1 MPLIEDIARLD
12 YIENP
17 EREGTGGLYR
27 GSPRLETIVQEY
39 NRTPSRF
46 PDTQDVAQLIG
57 RYDRAWQAAL
67 VRNAGRGFS
76 VFQPNRKTGRYE
88 FSYSRT
94 LESYPQTEQ
103 DFMRICE
110 ELYTENN
117 TGEHPSDWYGTH
129 SLMTDDIVVFHDEF
143 PQAVTWKDFSVYR
156 YDSFGMERRDDLLT
170 AQMAARITN
179 GLDVKEESKI
189 WHDVREEADMWGI
202 PLSPETLQRGTDLE
216 NEYMRVFRVAGI
228 REVRQ
233 RTMREFDLAAQR
245 QGQRIDEILPI
256 ETVSEI
262 RGVLRKYMSFSEY
275 PANSLWEREEE
286 ADIRR
291 TLADFRVVENAICR
305 DVERFSESRYMGVI
319 TERLPGDGW
328 YYGIVTGEPYGHHV
342 FEYDHLPSREE
353 VLSDYA
359 NWESMQDIDRREAG
373 ETLPHREE
381 AVYEYVMLP
390 VDYPVSINGTT
401 WTHFIRAIDN
411 TGAIPLP
418 LDYPL
423 YAGTEVQCQRVL
435 NDLNN
440 GRMTVSEAVQ
450 LYNEEAEK
458 NALAGENAR
467 QNNQPFAY
475 VAVEST
481 EDYEDG
487 QLFTAGRGIRHV
499 DVQKQDGTFGE
510 PYANERYRI
519 VTYDINQGRVYPLD
533 YRVFDT
539 AEEARVAIA
548 ADTTLRQ
555 MDYDT
560 LITRAGDRAADFR
573 RLVNS
578 AMEAAGYTVPAERTF
593 TPGEITFV
601 DKFGNDIQTFADVEE
616 AYNWLN
622 EPSNFTDPEPYEKA
636 QILLRSY
643 TAIVRQ
649 EAELREEGGRT
660 NFPPLSREEI
670 ANLEFTRMTHDTF
683 QFGEDGSHSS
693 VDLLAWR
700 PGADKVQ
707 EVPYPVH
714 IERRDVGALDL
725 QMLTVAGQDGDFAN
739 VQGADGETL
748 IDRATEFSNFA
759 SAMRSVNNSH
769 SVRDDLHLGILVHNI
784 NITTTDVLSN
794 EHAESVIAAVR
805 DKVTTHAVQE
815 YRNAADINAMRDIQW
830 AVGMFLQQN
839 PGVLDETSMAEIENG
854 RQTGMER
861 LGYPYER
868 NKNEQE
874 YYRIWN
880 GAYRDLGGRNAS
892 LENVSHWIEQI
903 NNYAAETRGLENLPI
918 DPAILYRAVSHW
930 TAQQVAEQYRAAI
943 TAEDVYK
950 VNTTLERIGEGVLTD
965 ADYSFVH
972 NERQQKE
979 REVGFTMPENQY
991 SSMSDPRLGDWNG
1004 TANELYNAAGYES
1017 DHPERLDAIHDIL
1030 LRESQLST
1038 DEIEKARLADRAE
1051 EVRLMAA
1058 VVRADN
1064 DPEIDTSLYSVAQIQ
1079 YDYHMG
1085 INVGLD
1091 DVEISD
1097 GLYLTTML
1105 DRDSVVISVR
1115 DNTDPERPGTGA
1127 YSMPLDEFKKLSQ
1140 RDFDSLVGQIYAQAM
1155 QYEEPEREPEREP
1168 EQTVQEQQA
1177 QEAAEAAQ
1185 KAQEEAAKARAAEEA
1200 ARPHGEEGSVQDK
1213 KERLAEMLSQGVRDV
1228 MNSEKYKAWLDTS
1241 SHFFTSGYSFR
1252 NAILIWAQKP
1262 DATYAMGYEAWKE
1275 YGRAVQK
1282 GTHGAQIYVPVL
1294 AYEKTDGALFRM
1306 IKSNLEK
1313 QLRDNPASSFAAY
1326 RVGTSAMEFT
1336 LTEKGLWGL
1345 KLHGKEVQQF
1355 PNEQSVKQFIQR
1367 NVLNKVPMYFTVG
1380 NVFDVKDTAIP
1391 EHLWVKKGFTK
1402 EELVRDDNG
1411 KPIKNRR
1418 GEYKIVNTPERQ
1430 ARFVTRLSGKVV
1442 EKDPAKMA
1450 ILLDALK
1457 AVAERN
1463 GVPVHEVAKAD
1474 DKTLAGGASGYF
1486 SRLTNDITLDS
1497 GLPPTEKCSV
1507 LIHEMA
1513 HADLHGNLEKL
1524 AQLMGEKATRNM
1536 REVQA
1541 ESVAYAVARQFQLD
1555 PGTSSFEYVAA
1566 WSNGVELQD
1575 LNKSLEVIY
1584 MEAKKLTRELT
1595 AELDVRGLNIDLSEK
1610 EKAALNKETVQSL
1623 TASYMTRAVAADDK
1637 AKEMLPELMET
1648 AKRYTQSVELTGNL
1662 EAQYKAANEQIT
1674 TASTVR
1680 DLCTQLEKATDR
1692 GEQDAIVA
1700 KLDACME
1707 RFQMTDNRIVELS
1720 DNFIALAAE
1729 QKPGRYERFMQNP
1742 STVLSELRENGMLPG
1757 LSENQVEYL
1766 AKSKYVKSELSQL
1779 LRQDST
1785 GQAFAEAATSRAQSI
1800 PQIAARNGS
1809 FVEINYCEQWTDN
1822 SIFTDGALMHP
1833 NVANSIVKQGEAQC
1847 FKLSREAAKEGQY
1860 FPYTKCDL
1868 TIFSLDANKAIQAY
1882 ITRVDIGDGSQ
1893 RSLADFLHQET
1904 GKDSPLSKIF
1914 DSAIREPGAKEKI
1927 LFNEPPQEPYQQ
1939 EVERSDK
1946 EKTDPVGLSLDEAT
1960 ALVDKQVAQT
1970 EDREDRDKD
1979 KDKGKKMGDR
1989 Q

>member
-27 GSPRLETIVQEY
+27 GSPRLEAIVQEY

-46 PDTQDVAQLIG
+46 PDTQDVAQLIE

-76 VFQPNRKTGRYE
+76 VFQPNRDTGRYE
-88 FSYSRT
+88 YSYSRT
-94 LESYPQTEQ
+94 LESFPQTEQ

-117 TGEHPSDWYGTH
+117 TTEHPSDWYGTH
-129 SLMTDDIVVFHDEF
+129 SIMTDDIVVFHDEF
-143 PQAVTWKDFSVYR
+143 PQAVTWNDFPVYR
-156 YDSFGMERRDDLLT
+156 YDSFGTERRDDLLT

-179 GLDVKEESKI
+179 GLTVKEEARM

-202 PLSPETLQRGTDLE
+202 PLAPETLQRGTDLE
-216 NEYMRVFRVAGI
+216 NEYMGVFRLAGI

-233 RTMREFDLAAQR
+233 RTMRDFDLAAQQ
-245 QGQRIDEILPI
+245 QGQRIERILPT
-256 ETVSEI
+256 ETVLEI
-262 RGVLRKYMSFSEY
+262 RNALRKYTNFSEY
-275 PANSLWEREEE
+275 PENSSWAREEE
-286 ADIRR
+286 TDIQQA
-291 TLADFRVVENAICR
+291 LAEYRVVENTICH
-305 DVERFSESRYMGVI
+305 DADKFFESGYVGFI
-319 TERLPGDGW
+319 AERLPQDGW
-328 YYGIVTGEPYGHHV
+328 YYGGVSGEPYGQHI

-353 VLSDYA
+353 VISDYA
-359 NWESMQDIDRREAG
+359 DWEAMQDIDRREAG
-373 ETLPHREE
+373 EPLPHREE
-381 AVYEYVMLP
+381 AANEYVMLP
-390 VDYPVSINGTT
+390 VDYPVNVNGTT
-401 WTHFIRAIDN
+401 RTHFIRAINN
-411 TGAIPLP
+411 TGEVPLP
-418 LDYPL
+418 LNYPL

-435 NDLNN
+435 NDLNS
-440 GRMTVSEAVQ
+440 GRMTAREAAQ
-450 LYNEEAEK
+450 LYSEEAER
-458 NALAGENAR
+458 NALAGETAR
-467 QNNQPFAY
+467 QSNQSFAY
-475 VAVEST
+475 VAIEST

-487 QLFTAGRGIRHV
+487 QLFTADRGTRQI
-499 DVQKQDGTFGE
+499 DVQNQDGTFGQT
-510 PYANERYRI
+510 YANERYRI
-519 VTYDINQGRVYPLD
+519 VTYDMNQGGVYPLD
-533 YRVFDT
+533 YRVFNT
-539 AEEARVAIA
+539 AEEARAAIA

-555 MDYDT
+555 IDYDT
-560 LITRAGDRAADFR
+560 LINRAGDRTADFR
-573 RLVNS
+573 RIVIS
-578 AMEAAGYTVPAERTF
+578 AMEAAGYTVPADRTF
-593 TPGEITFV
+593 SPGEITFANE
-601 DKFGNDIQTFADVEE
+601 FGTDVQTFANVQE
-616 AYNWLN
+616 AYNWLS
-622 EPSNFTDPEPYEKA
+622 ESSNFTDPEPYEKA
-636 QILLRSY
+636 QLLLRSY
-643 TAIVRQ
+643 TAIVQQ
-649 EAELREEGGRT
+649 EAQLREEGFRT
-660 NFPPLSREEI
+660 YFSPLSREEI
-670 ANLEFTRMTHDTF
+670 ANLEFTRMTHDTYR
-683 QFGEDGSHSS
+683 FGQDGSRSS
-693 VDLLAWR
+693 IDLLAWR
-700 PGADKVQ
+700 PGADKVR
-707 EVPYPVH
+707 EIPYPVH
-714 IERRDVGALDL
+714 IERRGVGALDL

-739 VQGADGETL
+739 VQGADGKTL
-748 IDRATEFSNFA
+748 IERATEFTNFA

-769 SVRDDLHLGILVHNI
+769 SVRDDLHLGTIIH
-784 NITTTDVLSN
+784 NITTNDMLVN
-794 EHAESVIAAVR
+794 EHTEAVIDAVR
-805 DKVTTHAVQE
+805 DNIVTHAVQE
-815 YRNAADINAMRDIQW
+815 YQNAADMNAVRDTQW
-830 AVGMFLQQN
+830 AVEMFMQEN
-839 PGVLDETSMAEIENG
+839 PGVLDERAMAEIENG
-854 RQTGMER
+854 RQSCMER
-861 LGYPYER
+861 LGQPYER
-868 NKNEQE
+868 DENTQE

-880 GAYRDLGGRNAS
+880 GAYRDLTGRNAS
-892 LENVSHWIEQI
+892 LENVNHWVEQI
-903 NNYAAETRGLENLPI
+903 NNYAAQTRGLDNLPGDI
-918 DPAILYRAVSHW
+918 DPAILYRAVSRW
-930 TAQQVAEQYRAAI
+930 TAQQVAEQYRAAM

-950 VNTTLERIGEGVLTD
+950 VNTALEGIGEGVLTD
-965 ADYSFVH
+965 EDYSFVH

-991 SSMSDPRLGDWNG
+991 SRMSDPRLGDWSG

-1038 DEIEKARLADRAE
+1038 DDTEKARLADRAE

-1064 DPEIDTSLYSVAQIQ
+1064 DPEIDTSLYKVAQIQ

-1085 INVGLD
+1085 INSGLD

-1097 GLYLTTML
+1097 GLYLSTML
-1105 DRDSVVISVR
+1105 DRGSVVLSVR

-1127 YSMPLDEFKKLSQ
+1127 YSMPLEEFKKLSQ

-1155 QYEEPEREPEREP
+1155 VYEEPEREPEREP
-1168 EQTVQEQQA
+1168 EQTEQERQE
-1177 QEAAEAAQ
+1177 QEAAEAAR
-1185 KAQEEAAKARAAEEA
+1185 KAQEEAAKARAAQEA

-1228 MNSEKYKAWLDTS
+1228 MDSEKYRAWLDTS

-1252 NAILIWAQKP
+1252 NALLIWAQKP
-1262 DATYAMGYEAWKE
+1262 DATYAMGYEAWKD

-1306 IKSNLEK
+1306 IKSSLQK
-1313 QLRDNPASSFAAY
+1313 QLKDNPTSPFAAY
-1326 RVGTSAMEFT
+1326 RVGTSALEFT

-1345 KLHGKEVQQF
+1345 KVHGKEAQQF

-1391 EHLWVKKGFTK
+1391 EYLWVKKGFTK

-1513 HADLHGNLEKL
+1513 HADLHGDLEKL
-1524 AQLMGEKATRNM
+1524 AQIMGEKATRNM

-1555 PGTSSFEYVAA
+1555 PGTSSFEYVAS

-1623 TASYMTRAVAADDK
+1623 TTSYMTRAVAADDK

-1662 EAQYKAANEQIT
+1662 EAQYRAANEQIA

-1707 RFQMTDNRIVELS
+1707 RFQTTDNRIAELS

-1729 QKPGRYERFMQNP
+1729 QKPGRYEHFMQNP
-1742 STVLSELRENGMLPG
+1742 SAVLSELRKEGMLPG
-1757 LSENQVEYL
+1757 LSEIQVEYL

-1779 LRQDST
+1779 LKQDNT
-1785 GQAFAEAATSRAQSI
+1785 GQAFAEAATARAQSI

-1809 FVEINYCEQWTDN
+1809 FVEINYCEQWTDKP
-1822 SIFTDGALMHP
+1822 IVRGGALMHP
-1833 NVANSIVKQGEAQC
+1833 NVANSIIKQGEAQC
-1847 FKLSREAAKEGQY
+1847 FKLAREAEKVGEY
-1860 FPYTKCDL
+1860 FPYTKCNL
-1868 TIFSLDANKAIQAY
+1868 TVFSLNADKALQAY

-1893 RSLADFLHQET
+1893 RSLTDFLHQET
-1904 GKDSPLSKIF
+1904 GKDSPLSKTF

-1927 LFNEPPQEPYQQ
+1927 LFNEPPQEPHQQ
-1939 EVERSDK
+1939 EAERSEE
-1946 EKTDPVGLSLDEAT
+1946 EKTDDVRLSMDEAK
-1960 ALVDKQVAQT
+1960 ALVDEQVA
-1970 EDREDRDKD
+1970 EAPARDEQDKN
-1979 KDKGKKMGDR
+1979 KDKGKEKGDR
-1989 Q
+1989 